1 MARGFNQV
9 ILMGNLTRDIEV
21 RFLPNGNQAVGNFGI
36 AVNRQWRTPEGE
48 TREEVTFVDCEVW
61 GKQAEVMKQ
70 YLAKGRPVFIMGRL
84 KLDTWTDKTDQSKR
98 SKLKVVVEDFRFMDS
113 KPGGGGGG
121 AAGGYAGGGE
131 YASEGGEEP
140 APAPSPRPQVRS
152 RGPVQPVETVQ
163 EDDIPF

>member
-84 KLDTWTDKTDQSKR
+84 KLDTWTDKTD
-98 SKLKVVVEDFRFMDS
+98 
-113 KPGGGGGG
+113 
-121 AAGGYAGGGE
+121 
-131 YASEGGEEP
+131 
-140 APAPSPRPQVRS
+140 
-152 RGPVQPVETVQ
+152 
-163 EDDIPF
+163 